1 MKLMT
6 EENMDMRITGLLPTL
21 SDSRPKRGEKMNCI
35 RENEP
40 IKTPKAKAPAPT
52 VSGWKGK
59 TGMTMPNPIMSMNVV
74 MTITKEGETLSLLC
88 LLCLGSALSFI
99 FMHSFERKFRYLPLS
114 ITKKQSSQVDFPK
127 IPKKQRYHLLPREFS
142 VYLLNQKIC

>member
-40 IKTPKAKAPAPT
+40 IETPKDKVLPQQFQGGKAKQ
-52 VSGWKGK
+52 
-59 TGMTMPNPIMSMNVV
+59 
-74 MTITKEGETLSLLC
+74 E
-88 LLCLGSALSFI
+88 
-99 FMHSFERKFRYLPLS
+99 
-114 ITKKQSSQVDFPK
+114 
-127 IPKKQRYHLLPREFS
+127 
-142 VYLLNQKIC
+142 